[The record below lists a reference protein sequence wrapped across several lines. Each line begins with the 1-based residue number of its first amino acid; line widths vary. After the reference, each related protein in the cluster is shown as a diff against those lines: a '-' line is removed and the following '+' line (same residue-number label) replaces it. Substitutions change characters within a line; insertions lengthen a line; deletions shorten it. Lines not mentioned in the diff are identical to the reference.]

1 MRSSTRCTL
10 IPGFILLY
18 VFCFGNSDIS
28 TPAYFTIII
37 LTSPTWIMEYEL
49 GMQGIIANVHILEL
63 PKFQVVKGVT
73 KFNASVNIGSNQFNE
88 WILPN
93 AFCYGQSVDLNF
105 KSGLF
110 VLFSS
115 NGVKTLVQTFRKLDD
130 DTNPTTSQ
138 PRRNIK
144 FPGVELYTT
153 DNTKSNV
160 SSYFFIISNFCG
172 KIQICIKF
180 GDGVEKTL
188 NNFSQ
193 SRTISH
199 VYNRTGNMTIK
210 LSVFHRNKQE
220 LTISR
225 SIMVLDH
232 HCFQATPMFDIRNS
246 VPSNPLTVFLFSDII
261 IKSRKQYDHQSD
273 RCRTEHTD
281 HLTYFWKVTNTETGE
296 ETKSRRDQL
305 PLISHT
311 PGLFKVSLTIQVG
324 QFSTTGILYIKFIF
338 EHQMNFH
345 RSVLCQFVNN
355 STSMVNIN
363 VDAEILPVWGENIS
377 YSWRVVRY
385 SNPNLIPQ
393 GFSAAKWVKLYYVN
407 STKLTLINPFQ
418 RMERGLTEIA
428 LRVNYT
434 SSIEYIY
441 QFVLVH
447 DGEHECNI
455 KYYCV
460 KNCEIRTSLSK
471 KYVARMNSMN
481 KNCIA
486 TAKLHGVYDVSD
498 SRDNKSVLQMIK
510 GYPLSNGTS
519 LMHIDRHHLIVQTN
533 RLAAGKRYILK
544 MTTGDVP
551 WLIHLHMNS
560 PPTGGC
566 CEVMPKEGLVL
577 QTEFMVVCRDWRAG
591 AEDYNTPHQQTKV
604 PLLYTVRYRT
614 SSSDQV
620 TVYQGYEAST
630 PSFML
635 PSGAASQ
642 GYRVTVEVEVED
654 RFGDKTQTNVTVT
667 VKKIPQ
673 NENRDLN
680 EIPCDELDQLLAMF
694 VLSVRKTDGQEY
706 EPSSLRSIISSL
718 DRKLGR
724 QKYVHK
730 IMDSQDDSFRLT
742 RDALKAKQKN
752 LKKQGKGNKP
762 SKAEAISDEE
772 INILYEKKILGNETP
787 ESLLYTLWFN
797 NSIHFGLRGVSEH
810 YNLRW
815 RDIKLKVSSH
825 GTEYLEYNERQTKTR
840 TGDNIVDIRQ
850 VKPKMFSS
858 GDIRDPVQSYKLYS
872 AKRPLG
878 FSSDEDPFYLSKRTI
893 PLDDPRSDKW
903 YLKQKVGE
911 KKLAS
916 FMKEMAVKANFTG
929 KKLTNHSARKHLIQK
944 LRDLN
949 VPPTDKMQISGH
961 KNAGD
966 DNYNRET
973 YIDTLCRNLLTK
985 LKYSQNPDTQMH
997 AIHITANELSRV
1009 QFNDSFPNINV
1020 SGLMNADISDLRAML
1035 AFANSSILKKLQQGT
1050 NILSESTLNWISK
1063 FSLGSPHYEQSML
1076 SDKEACHMLLL
1087 SMDSMH
1093 IYTKNPEIT
1102 TPKSIITTVDALRV
1116 LLSDDSLPRSLLR
1129 DKDKAIQAITGLL
1142 KIVDTVL
1149 LSSYYHYT
1157 DDLDELM
1164 TLNKEELI
1172 QVENVSTTFVRK
1184 RLIKDYMLSEKYQTT
1199 KRMKM
1204 LESFA
1209 SILMKSLDAIE
1220 KAMTTAET
1228 GRKLSVNRTLV
1239 SVVVERIEP
1248 LSFKDYSATVGG
1260 INVELQAEGNQH
1272 NDVNI
1277 LIAAFKRSPFPVLN
1291 DTSYGWSEVLVLKG
1305 NFSCNITARLRNRN
1319 VDNLHK
1325 SWFFLHS
1332 NMTFYQEFAV
1342 SMNDLTIIHLEPE
1355 NLTDF
1360 TDWELYIKGGAR
1372 PTEVNFDIKL
1382 DIGKHQTSF
1391 KVPSGIISHT
1401 KGYLMLKKKEKEDRR
1416 RKARDAVETRIKNN
1430 AEKGVILATIGVQV
1444 FTMGC
1449 RARSFTSASW
1459 ITGGCKIGDESSI
1472 ETTVCHCPHTS
1483 GQQSAFTST
1492 FYVQPNLIDR
1502 VDFSD
1507 FDVDNA
1513 AVYGTLIVMLC
1524 LYIILVII
1532 LRKQD
1537 YKDALKWAPQ
1547 FLCDNGENDIYFYM
1561 ITVYTGMRRGAA
1573 TMSNVNFILSGEDE
1587 DSGIRILSGSSHSG
1601 FEAGSVRRF
1610 IASSRSNFGRLN
1622 YLRIWHDNSGPG
1634 NTKSWFL
1641 NKIVVDDLQ
1650 TKARYIFH
1658 CGRWLSLDR
1667 DDGRTERVLPVC
1679 TMENLN
1685 SFNTRFSEQA
1695 QLNLTD
1701 SHLLVSTL
1709 IRPES
1714 SNFSRVQRGS
1724 CLFVL
1729 MLLTMISHAM
1739 YFKENAIVSA
1749 SQVKIGSLDFS
1760 LKDLYVSLM
1769 VALITTPPIL
1779 CASFVFK
1786 KTSKSSYHLSRI
1798 SSRKRSTTSEKYTS
1812 TDTDVPINVDLTS
1825 TFDTEVTLFPKW
1837 VLYFAWFL
1845 LFASAAVSSFF
1856 LLLYSI
1862 QWGKEKSTRWLIK
1875 FILSFLES
1883 IFIVDPGKI
1892 ILMALMVA
1900 LFLKN
1905 KETQYKLN
1913 VDVHHLRRLA
1923 KVFYSN
1929 YSGSLNVMRRQILGK
1944 HEPALP
1950 HDVENFK
1957 NRRQQEVRARG
1968 VFIELL
1974 TYGVFAF
1981 IMFSIS
1987 YIHKDQRSFL
1997 LKQNVHNILVK
2008 DPVSYNKFANVNKT
2022 IDYFNWL
2029 NNTVVPHLYP
2039 SRDWSNNSFP
2049 SAPWVGDLVNIR
2061 VGTAKLRQVRV
2072 TEEPCISYIFHIV
2085 RPCIREYQDKN
2096 IETRN
2101 FYPYWRLQK
2110 SLSRTPQ
2117 SLRRAWKYSSEDEG
2131 IDVPGE
2137 IHMYKPGGYVIML
2150 PRSLTEAHDLV
2161 HHLVEYRWVDRHTRA
2176 LFLELNLYN
2185 PNINIFTYAMFIAE
2199 FIETGGILP
2208 WSNIWVFRPNEFTG
2222 ALGTYALLC
2231 YLVFLIFLCLGTFR
2245 VIKELYQRRLKFLK
2259 QIWNLVDMTCIV
2271 LSYIG
2276 IVVFSIRLDKANE
2289 TIPKAK
2295 ELSNDTFDGF
2305 QTVFL
2310 WDFAF
2315 NCIVGV
2321 LTFITTL
2328 RILRILGYN
2337 RRLTEIVRVI
2347 TSSARDLIGFGLVF
2361 SIIYSAYVIFGF
2373 LIYGTSLSEYNT
2385 VFKSFGTLTNSL
2397 IGKNRLDMMI
2407 HVAPEAASFFYF
2419 TYTFCVIFTLLTM
2432 FSAILNYSIRKVRHQ
2447 SRQNP
2452 ETYGILDI
2460 LSSSISNLFGM
2471 AMALQRKDKAKEKF
2485 TAKEKNLRSEKINA
2499 FGIVQLIRDIFVQSL
2514 GEEFM
2519 YSQRSRQE
2527 SLLTTMTEPSD
2538 LRVNL
2543 TPECLKGQRNG
2554 DISKLERIG
2563 TLRDIQVSLD
2573 KKEDNLVQR
2582 NLYYL

>member
-1 MRSSTRCTL
+1 MNYTGLPLPAPIGQNITLKLKVTGYLPSEWKNVTCRWEILGSTTECYRVPDETGEFIIDVMSKTSLNQTPGVYLLSVYVNLGQKSKNRAIL
-10 IPGFILLY
+10 IRFEH
-18 VFCFGNSDIS
+18 VNDH
-28 TPAYFTIII
+28 
-37 LTSPTWIMEYEL
+37 EK
-49 GMQGIIANVHILEL
+49 EL

-434 SSIEYIY
+434 SSIEYIN

-498 SRDNKSVLQMIK
+498 TRDNKSLLQMIK
-510 GYPLSNGTS
+510 GYPLINGTS

-577 QTEFMVVCRDWRAG
+577 QTEFMVVCRDWRTG

-667 VKKIPQ
+667 VK
-673 NENRDLN
+673 
-680 EIPCDELDQLLAMF
+680 
-694 VLSVRKTDGQEY
+694 
-706 EPSSLRSIISSL
+706 
-718 DRKLGR
+718 
-724 QKYVHK
+724 
-730 IMDSQDDSFRLT
+730 
-742 RDALKAKQKN
+742 
-752 LKKQGKGNKP
+752 
-762 SKAEAISDEE
+762 
-772 INILYEKKILGNETP
+772 
-787 ESLLYTLWFN
+787 
-797 NSIHFGLRGVSEH
+797 
-810 YNLRW
+810 
-815 RDIKLKVSSH
+815 
-825 GTEYLEYNERQTKTR
+825 
-840 TGDNIVDIRQ
+840 
-850 VKPKMFSS
+850 
-858 GDIRDPVQSYKLYS
+858 
-872 AKRPLG
+872 
-878 FSSDEDPFYLSKRTI
+878 
-893 PLDDPRSDKW
+893 
-903 YLKQKVGE
+903 
-911 KKLAS
+911 
-916 FMKEMAVKANFTG
+916 
-929 KKLTNHSARKHLIQK
+929 
-944 LRDLN
+944 
-949 VPPTDKMQISGH
+949 
-961 KNAGD
+961 AGD

-1430 AEKGVILATIGVQV
+1430 AEKGVILATIDVQV

-1856 LLLYSI
+1856 LILYSI

-2161 HHLVEYRWVDRHTRA
+2161 NHLVEYRWVDRHTRA

-2471 AMALQRKDKAKEKF
+2471 AMALQRKEKAKEKF

-2499 FGIVQLIRDIFVQSL
+2499 FGIAQLIRDIFVQSL